1 MQEIIKD
8 VDNALNALDLALESM
23 ENSPEPLQL
32 NWMAS
37 LAERLR
43 TAMLFSSDTEW
54 GEGIAAQHFLA
65 SLAALS
71 TAQHQLRLAS
81 LHRTNELNKESE
93 PNQ

>member
-1 MQEIIKD
+1 MRETIKD
-8 VDNALNALDLALESM
+8 VDNAIAALDLALESM

-32 NWMAS
+32 NWMAL

-43 TAMLFSSDTEW
+43 TAILFSNDSEW

-71 TAQHQLRLAS
+71 TAQHQLKLAS
-81 LHRTNELNKESE
+81 LHRTNELGEK
-93 PNQ
+93 